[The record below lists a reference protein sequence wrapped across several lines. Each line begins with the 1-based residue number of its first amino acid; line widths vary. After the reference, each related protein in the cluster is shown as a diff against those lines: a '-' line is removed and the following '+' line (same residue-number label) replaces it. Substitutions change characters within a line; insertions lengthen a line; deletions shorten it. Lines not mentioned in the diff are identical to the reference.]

1 MKKRICMEIIILIFS
16 NVIFYS
22 LTNPIQKIVKNDF
35 YTYGFLT
42 VKSIITV
49 AFIISIMTIGVI
61 YAVILIFK
69 RYKRL
74 GLLSIY
80 SAVTAIFWTVLLSAT
95 MDYSLSWNR
104 FYTAERIIILS
115 FYILPLALMA
125 VTLIYKYKLKK
136 QSN

>member
-1 MKKRICMEIIILIFS
+1 MKKRICMEIIVLIFS

-22 LTNPIQKIVKNDF
+22 LSNPIQKIVKNDF
-35 YTYGFLT
+35 HTYGFLT

-49 AFIISIMTIGVI
+49 AFIISSVTIGVI
-61 YAVILIFK
+61 CVTILIIK
-69 RYKRL
+69 KYKGF

-80 SAVTAIFWTVLLSAT
+80 NAVTTMFWIVLLSAT

-104 FYTAERIIILS
+104 FHTAEMIIILS
-115 FYILPLALMA
+115 FYILPLIFMSL
-125 VTLIYKYKLKK
+125 TLIYRYKLKK